1 MTVKKEGK
9 KRFQSREK
17 KRLIF
22 YSLIMFLPLL
32 QFCIFYIYVNFNSF
46 LMAFQKTD
54 GLTYQTT
61 FAGFENFEKAW
72 ETLVARPYLVENSL
86 VLFALVTVFGISLAL
101 IFSFYLY
108 KKYPASGLFKVILF
122 LPKIIPSIVF
132 AIIFNYMVSDAYPA
146 LVQKLTGVKPA
157 GLFSASLASKWGSVL
172 FYNVWISF
180 GVNVILF
187 TGAMSGIDESIV
199 ESAKLDGV
207 NIVQEF
213 CRITVPMIFP
223 TLVTFIVVGLSGLFT
238 HQASLYTLFGTSAQ
252 DVGTVGYYIYLN
264 AKNSDLVAKSSYLS
278 YHETAAMGLIFTFII
293 FPITMIVRKLL
304 TRFGP
309 RVD

>member
-1 MTVKKEGK
+1 MAIKEESK
-9 KRFQSREK
+9 IKIRSREK
-17 KRLIF
+17 KRMVF
-22 YSLIMFLPLL
+22 YALVMFLPVL
-32 QFCIFYIYVNFNSF
+32 QFCVFYLYVNFNSF
-46 LMAFQKTD
+46 LLAFQKTD
-54 GLTYQTT
+54 GLTYQTS
-61 FAGFENFEKAW
+61 FSGFENFKKAW
-72 ETLVARPYLVENSL
+72 ETLSSRPYLVKNSL
-86 VLFALVTVFGISLAL
+86 VLFGLVTVVGISLAL
-101 IFSFYLY
+101 VFSFYLY

-146 LVQKLTGVKPA
+146 IMEKLTGMKPA

-199 ESAKLDGV
+199 ESANLDGV

-213 CRITVPMIFP
+213 CSITIPMIFP
-223 TLVTFIVVGLSGLFT
+223 TLITFIVVGLSGLFT
-238 HQASLYTLFGTSAQ
+238 HQASLYTLFGTSAE
-252 DVGTVGYYIYLN
+252 DVGTVGYYLYLN
-264 AKNSDLVAKSSYLS
+264 AKNSDVVAKSSYLS
-278 YHETAAMGLIFTFII
+278 FHETDAMGLIFTFII
-293 FPITMIVRKLL
+293 FPVTMAVRKLL

-309 RVD
+309 SVD